1 MLGGAVGTVLFGVSM
16 LKSAIYSVVPGE
28 KAFKFNAIRGVG
40 ASTFKEGIHLK
51 IPVLERPVI
60 FNVKS

>member
-1 MLGGAVGTVLFGVSM
+1 MGTILFGVSM
-16 LKSAIYSVVPGE
+16 AKSAIYSVAPGE

-40 ASTFKEGIHLK
+40 ESTFKEGIHIK
-51 IPVLERPVI
+51 IPVIERPVI